1 VSVTGRDNL
10 SRKARRSDYS
20 AAMVFDRARRRIRK
34 LLETGLE
41 RRRQRVIDLKNTNGY
56 ALPVSRSQLSRS
68 RERIMANPSPHEV
81 TQLLLDWRNGN
92 KEALDRLTPLVYNEL
107 RRLANHY
114 LRGER
119 KDHTLQGTALVHEA
133 YIKLIG
139 HADLEWQNRA
149 HFFGVAARLMRQIL
163 VDHARKHG
171 AAKRGSGER
180 DLSLDEA
187 AIFSTER
194 AESLVALDEAL
205 ESLTEFD
212 PRKSRMIELRYFGG
226 LSIEEIS
233 EVEETSVATVKRHMR
248 TAEAWLHKEMSK
260 S

>member
-1 VSVTGRDNL
+1 MQHLERTEQTVTQTAAIIF
-10 SRKARRSDYS
+10 AR
-20 AAMVFDRARRRIRK
+20 AGRRIRE
-34 LLETGLE
+34 LLRTGGD
-41 RRRQRVIDLKNTNGY
+41 RRKRGLIDLEKTNGY
-56 ALPVSRSQLSRS
+56 ALPDSRS
-68 RERIMANPSPHEV
+68 RLSVARENVMSRPSPHEV
-81 TQLLLDWRNGN
+81 TQLLLDWRNGD
-92 KEALDRLTPLVYNEL
+92 KEALDKLTPLVYNEL

-133 YIKLIG
+133 YIRLIG
-139 HADLEWQNRA
+139 QGDLEWQNRA

-163 VDHARKHG
+163 VDHARKHR

-187 AIFSTER
+187 AVFSAER
-194 AESLVALDEAL
+194 ASSLVALDDAL
-205 ESLTEFD
+205 ESLAQFD
-212 PRKSRMIELRYFGG
+212 ERKSRLVELRYFGG

-248 TAEAWLHKEMSK
+248 MAEAWLHKEMSK
-260 S
+260 G

>member
-1 VSVTGRDNL
+1 MEQLQRDEHRL
-10 SRKARRSDYS
+10 SETAGVIFAR
-20 AAMVFDRARRRIRK
+20 AGRRIRE
-34 LLETGLE
+34 LLKTGLE
-41 RRRQRVIDLKNTNGY
+41 KRRRGVIDLKKTNSY
-56 ALPVSRSQLSRS
+56 ALTDSRSLLSVA
-68 RERIMANPSPHEV
+68 RENIMSKPSPHEV
-81 TQLLLDWRNGN
+81 TQLLLDWRNGD
-92 KEALDRLTPLVYNEL
+92 KAALDKLTPLVYNEL

-133 YIKLIG
+133 YIRLIG
-139 HADLEWQNRA
+139 QDNFEWQNRA

-163 VDHARKHG
+163 VDHARKHR
-171 AAKRGSGER
+171 AIKRGSGER
-180 DLSLDEA
+180 EVSLEEA

-194 AESLVALDEAL
+194 ASSLVALDDAL
-205 ESLTEFD
+205 ESLAEFD
-212 PRKSRMIELRYFGG
+212 ERKSRLVELRYFGG

-248 TAEAWLHKEMSK
+248 MAEAWLHKEMSK

>member
-1 VSVTGRDNL
+1 MSETARINL
-10 SRKARRSDYS
+10 SRKARRPDCS
-20 AAMVFDRARRRIRK
+20 ASIMFARARRRIRK
-34 LLETGLE
+34 LLETGFE

-68 RERIMANPSPHEV
+68 REEIMADPSPHEV

-114 LRGER
+114 LKGER

-139 HADLEWQNRA
+139 NADLEWQNRA

-163 VDHARKHG
+163 VDHARRHR

-194 AESLVALDEAL
+194 AESLVALDDAL
-205 ESLTEFD
+205 ESLAEFD
-212 PRKSRMIELRYFGG
+212 ERKSRLIELRYFGG
-226 LSIEEIS
+226 LSVEEIS